1 MASFSDE
8 SARPAQNLSVPA
20 VTGSALSANPPV
32 GPPTPTMDLDTGLP
46 WGVEGE
52 TIQAENAELREGN

>member
-1 MASFSDE
+1 MATFDDASP
-8 SARPAQNLSVPA
+8 RPAAQPDPLHERTASPPA
-20 VTGSALSANPPV
+20 

-52 TIQAENAELREGN
+52 TIQAENAELRRGD

>member
-8 SARPAQNLSVPA
+8 SARPAAQPDPLHA
-20 VTGSALSANPPV
+20 ITANPPV

-52 TIQAENAELREGN
+52 TIEAENAELREGN